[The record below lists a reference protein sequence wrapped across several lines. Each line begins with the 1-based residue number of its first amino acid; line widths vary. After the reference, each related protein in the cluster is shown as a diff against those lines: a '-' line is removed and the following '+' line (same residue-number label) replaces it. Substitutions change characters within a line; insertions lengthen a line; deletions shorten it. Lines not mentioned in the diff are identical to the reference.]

1 MPASAS
7 GRDAHLDVPLSN
19 LAIKAFAGASDY
31 IAQRLFPI
39 VPVDKQ
45 SGKYYIIDKDSWL
58 RIGYSLRAPKTAP
71 RRLNF
76 KVSSDS
82 YFANNYSLAGDN
94 AKEDLA
100 NADTAVRLRQNTTD
114 FVTNMLMRDYEDRV
128 ARKVTSGTN
137 LGSYVSLSG
146 TAKWSDYTNSD
157 PLSDVSTAHAF
168 VRQNTGL
175 KANTMVIDEDTIAII
190 RRHPLL
196 LDLFKYTAGGMV
208 TQAQLQEA
216 FDIQNVLIGRG
227 IKNNALEG
235 ATASITNI
243 WGNNVILCYVEP
255 GVSLET
261 ATFGLSFRWTP
272 AGLPLPMQ
280 VMRYDDPDPGK
291 KVEIVEVGMY
301 QDEKI
306 VAKELSF
313 GILNTL

>member
-19 LAIKAFAGASDY
+19 LAIKAFAGTQDY

-39 VPVDKQ
+39 VPVDKR
-45 SGKYYIIDKDSWL
+45 SDKYYIIDKDSWL
-58 RIGYSLRAPKTAP
+58 RIGYSKRAPKTSP

-82 YFANNYSLAGDN
+82 YFAENYALAGDN

-100 NADTAVRLRQNTTD
+100 NADTAIRLRQNTTD
-114 FVTNMLMRDYEDRV
+114 FVTNMLLRDYEDRV

-137 LGSYVSLSG
+137 LGSYVALTG
-146 TAKWSDYTNSD
+146 TAKWNDYTNSD
-157 PLSDVSTAHAF
+157 PLSDISTGHAF
-168 VRQNTGL
+168 IRQNTGM
-175 KANTMVIDEDTIAII
+175 KANTLVIDEDTIAVV
-190 RRHPLL
+190 RRHPVL
-196 LDLFKYTAGGMV
+196 LDLFKYTAGGMI
-208 TQAQLQEA
+208 TEAQLREV
-216 FDIQNVLIGRG
+216 FDISNVLIGRG
-227 IKNNALEG
+227 IKNDALEG

-243 WGNNVILCYVEP
+243 WGNNVILCYVQP

-261 ATFGLSFRWTP
+261 ATAGLTFRWTP

-280 VMRYDDPDPGK
+280 TMRYEDPDPGK

-306 VAKELSF
+306 VARELMYGVLS
-313 GILNTL
+313 TL